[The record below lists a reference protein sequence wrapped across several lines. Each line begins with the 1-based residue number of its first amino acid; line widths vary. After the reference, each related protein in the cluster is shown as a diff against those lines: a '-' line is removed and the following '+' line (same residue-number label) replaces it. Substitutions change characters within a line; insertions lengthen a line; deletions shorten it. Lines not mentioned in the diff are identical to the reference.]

1 MAFVIPSCND
11 TKVIVVDT
19 EFTFVVSPALITSN
33 EIFASML
40 IENGALEVMGLAM
53 LENLLK

>member
-19 EFTFVVSPALITSN
+19 EVLSIVSPALITCN

-40 IENGALEVMGLAM
+40 IENGALKVIGLAI
-53 LENLLK
+53 LKNLLK